1 MISDEDFLRLFN
13 TAMALAKPMG
23 KPTVNAEQ
31 IDSGFESI
39 DVDSL
44 DLLIIAM
51 YLCDAFAVP
60 EEVGKEMRPANL
72 REMKDFLVAN
82 ATVEGFDVNSA
93 IAVMQ

>member
-31 IDSGFESI
+31 IDSGFETI

-51 YLCDAFAVP
+51 YSINIF
-60 EEVGKEMRPANL
+60 
-72 REMKDFLVAN
+72 F
-82 ATVEGFDVNSA
+82 
-93 IAVMQ
+93 

>member
-31 IDSGFESI
+31 IDSGFETI

-60 EEVGKEMRPANL
+60 EEVGNEMRPANL
-72 REMKDFLVAN
+72 REIKDFLVAN
-82 ATVEGFDVNSA
+82 ATVEGFHVNSA